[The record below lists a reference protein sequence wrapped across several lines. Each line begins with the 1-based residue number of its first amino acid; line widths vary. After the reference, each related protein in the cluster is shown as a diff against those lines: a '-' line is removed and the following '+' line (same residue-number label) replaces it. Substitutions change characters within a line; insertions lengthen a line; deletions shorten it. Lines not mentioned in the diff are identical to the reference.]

1 LTARPFPD
9 MPHFQSPAV
18 LVLVA
23 ALLFFGLGSTVSARE
38 MPGSHA
44 LATAHPLATAA
55 GEAVLA
61 AGGNAFDAAV
71 AVTAAL
77 GVAEPQGSGLGG
89 GGFFLLYEA
98 ATGQTVML
106 DARETAPALAHR
118 DLYLDADGEVIPGLS
133 LDGVLAAAIP
143 GIPAGLVHLA
153 ERYGRLPL
161 VDSLTPAIRLA
172 EDGVPVDAMFLQM
185 AAFRLQALR
194 DGADAAVIFLRE
206 GELPEE
212 GALLRQPDLADTL
225 RQLAEQGNDGFYRG
239 AVAQRLVDAVV
250 AGGGI
255 WTLQDLEAYVVVERT
270 PVVLEYAGAR
280 IITAAPPSSG
290 GIAIGQILRM
300 LAAGEM
306 PAGESA
312 RVHLMIEAMRRAYRD
327 RAAYLGDPDHV
338 SIPVSGLLSPDYA
351 LELRSGIDPHQA
363 TPSAELPLR
372 SDGAPAGLRLLA
384 SESAQ
389 TTHFSILDAWGN
401 RVAGTITLNYPFG
414 SGFVAPGT
422 GVLLNNEMDDFSAR
436 PGVPNA
442 YGLIG
447 FEANAI
453 APNRRPLSSMSPTFV
468 ETGDRVA
475 ILGTPGGS
483 RIITMVLQG
492 ILSVLEGQDAGTVVR
507 LPRFHHQY
515 LPDRIDFETGAL
527 SVAVQRELVQRGHQL
542 RPQLRP
548 FGNMQVVIWDRAEG
562 TVQAASDPRG
572 SGTATVIPTQ

>member
-1 LTARPFPD
+1 MLPFP
-9 MPHFQSPAV
+9 PPAARA
-18 LVLVA
+18 LVA
-23 ALLFFGLGSTVSARE
+23 ALLLSCLSALASARD

-55 GEAVLA
+55 GEAVLG

-89 GGFFLLYEA
+89 GGFFLLHEA
-98 ATGQTVML
+98 ATGQTVMV

-118 DLYLDADGEVIPGLS
+118 DLYLDPDGEVIPGLS
-133 LDGVLAAAIP
+133 LDGALSAAIP
-143 GIPAGLVHLA
+143 GMPAGLVHLA
-153 ERYGRLPL
+153 EQYGRLPL
-161 VDSLTPAIRLA
+161 ADSLAPAIRLA
-172 EDGVPVDAMFLQM
+172 EDGVPIDSAFLQM

-194 DGADAAVIFLRE
+194 DGADAALIFLDA
-206 GELPEE
+206 GDLPAE

-225 RQLAEQGNDGFYRG
+225 RYLAEQGADGFYRG
-239 AVAQRLVDAVV
+239 PVAQRLVDAVTV
-250 AGGGI
+250 AGGI
-255 WTLQDLEAYVVVERT
+255 WTLDDLEAYTVVERA
-270 PVVLEYAGAR
+270 PVALEYQGAR

-290 GIAIGQILRM
+290 GIAIGQMLGV
-300 LAAGEM
+300 LAAGES
-306 PAGESA
+306 PEGEA
-312 RVHLMIEAMRRAYRD
+312 DRVHLMVEAMRRAYRD

-338 SIPVSGLLSPDYA
+338 SIPVSGLLSSEYA
-351 LELRSGIDPHQA
+351 RELRSGIDPRRA
-363 TPSAELPLR
+363 TPSNELPLR
-372 SDGAPAGLRLLA
+372 SDAAPGDLRFLA
-384 SESAQ
+384 RESSQ
-389 TTHFSILDAWGN
+389 TTHFSILDAQGN

-453 APNRRPLSSMSPTFV
+453 APRRRPLSSMSPTFV
-468 ETGDRVA
+468 ETRDRVA
-475 ILGTPGGS
+475 VLGTPGGS

-492 ILSVLEGQDAGTVVR
+492 ILLVLEGEDADELVR
-507 LPRFHHQY
+507 RPRLHHQY

-527 SVAVQRELVQRGHQL
+527 SVAVQRDLAQRGHQL
-542 RPQLRP
+542 NPQLRP
-548 FGNMQVVIWDRAEG
+548 FGNMQVVIWDRSEG
-562 TVQAASDPRG
+562 VLQAASDPRG
-572 SGTATVIPTQ
+572 NGAATVIDVQ